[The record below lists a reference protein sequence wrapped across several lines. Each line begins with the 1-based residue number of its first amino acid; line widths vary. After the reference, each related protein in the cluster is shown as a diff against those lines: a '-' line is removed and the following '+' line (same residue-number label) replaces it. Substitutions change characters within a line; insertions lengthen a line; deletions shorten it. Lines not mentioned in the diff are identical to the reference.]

1 MSPITYTFILRDVD
15 VSPSDPVTAIAAP
28 TASLTAS
35 ENGHPLPNIRFWA
48 GYLACALLICAFLAV
63 AYLGNEAARE
73 QREKTSQPI
82 KKSDEAKNFRGS
94 VEKLAE
100 GAVTTIAPPPPA
112 YIASMKK
119 SVAQNAN
126 NAPSEDEALAH
137 ITRGNTLKNQCL

>member
-1 MSPITYTFILRDVD
+1 MSPITYTFIPRDVD
-15 VSPSDPVTAIAAP
+15 VSASDSVTAIAAP

-35 ENGHPLPNIRFWA
+35 ENGHLSPNIPFWA
-48 GYLACALLICAFLAV
+48 WYLACALLICAFLAV

-73 QREKTSQPI
+73 QHEKASQPI
-82 KKSDEAKNFRGS
+82 KESDEAKSFGES

-100 GAVTTIAPPPPA
+100 GAITTIAPLPPA
-112 YIASMKK
+112 YIAPMKK

-137 ITRGNTLKNQCL
+137 ITRGNTLKNQCP